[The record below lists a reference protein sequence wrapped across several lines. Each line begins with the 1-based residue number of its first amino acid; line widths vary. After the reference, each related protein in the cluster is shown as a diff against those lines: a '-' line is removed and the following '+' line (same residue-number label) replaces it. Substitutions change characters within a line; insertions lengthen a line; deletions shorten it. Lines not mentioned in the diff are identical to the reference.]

1 MAQNFWKKL
10 ETSNSYKPP
19 NVRAVHVSSTVRENQ
34 VLYYGSSI
42 GNGQYATDDL
52 WFLDIKNQEEAN

>member
-19 NVRAVHVSSTVRENQ
+19 HVHAAHASATVRENQ
-34 VLYYGSSI
+34 VLYYGGSI
-42 GNGQYATDDL
+42 GNGQYATNDL
-52 WFLDIKNQEEAN
+52 

>member
-1 MAQNFWKKL
+1 MEKL

-19 NVRAVHVSSTVRENQ
+19 HVRIVHASATVRNDQ
-34 VLYYGSSI
+34 ALYYGGSI

-52 WFLDIKNQEEAN
+52 